1 MSAAELDHS
10 FDVFGTRARLLVIP
24 GTPDAAT
31 RIATLERRLRDMHEL
46 LTRFE
51 PRSELNRLNADP
63 RTVVPVSDELGQAA
77 AAALDVARASGGLV
91 DPTLEPEVV
100 AAGYAT
106 TFRNREPAPLK
117 AALSSAPRRR
127 PARPDQTARWQQ
139 VLTAPGTLSRP
150 PGLRL
155 DLGGSAKGLAA
166 DLCAATLAGQHA
178 YAVDLGGDVRIGGTA
193 RVQRLVT
200 VEHPFTGDPAHGFA
214 IADGAVATSGIARRT
229 WAVSGGFAHHL
240 IDPSTGRP
248 AWTGVV
254 QATALAPTA
263 LEAEMLAKLALL
275 SGPTRGIEILERHG
289 GVLIADSGEIFVAF
303 RRETTEAV
311 AA

>member
-1 MSAAELDHS
+1 MNPAEHDHS
-10 FDVFGTRARLLVIP
+10 FDVFGTQARLLVIA
-24 GTPDAAT
+24 GTADAVA
-31 RIATLERRLRDMHEL
+31 RIATLERRLRDMHER
-46 LTRFE
+46 LTRFA
-51 PRSELNRLNADP
+51 PGSELNRLNADP
-63 RTVVPVSDELGQAA
+63 RAVVPVSDELGRAVT
-77 AAALDVARASGGLV
+77 AALDVARASRGLV
-91 DPTLEPEVV
+91 DPTLEPELV

-106 TFRNREPAPLK
+106 SFRDREPAALET
-117 AALSSAPRRR
+117 ALSHAPRRR
-127 PARPDQTARWQQ
+127 PARAGRPGRWRQ
-139 VLTAPGTLSRP
+139 VCTGAGTVRRP

-166 DLCAATLAGQHA
+166 DLCAAALSGEHA

-200 VEHPFTGDPAHGFA
+200 VEHPFTGDTAHGFA
-214 IADGAVATSGIARRT
+214 VAAGAVATSGIARRT
-229 WAVSGGFAHHL
+229 WPVPGGYAHHL

-275 SGPTRGIEILERHG
+275 SGPARGIEVLERHG
-289 GVLIADSGEIFVAF
+289 GVLIADSGEILVAF
-303 RRETTEAV
+303 RRAVTEAV